1 VALQIELQL
10 PQDSISSMPEVQAF
24 ASTFSIDIMPQGSSS
39 SDHHVQ
45 VAAAADDASG
55 RVEVVTEDDSQFDS
69 NHRPAGGNTIM
80 HIAELEPTA
89 SAHSAPL
96 TTPISDCFDWPP
108 VLEKLVHLQGSNT
121 FYLVVFRSVRKAT
134 ADSELLYTV
143 DAAAQDEARISG
155 GLLQYWYGTLNR
167 QRECLAMCIWKT
179 RQDAINALH
188 KPAHKIA
195 MHLASKMYD
204 TYTLERYWLT
214 HTKTKIEPYY
224 HPQFHLIDSVG
235 M

>member
-1 VALQIELQL
+1 MALQIELQL

-155 GLLQYWYGTLNR
+155 GLLQVT
-167 QRECLAMCIWKT
+167 KHT
-179 RQDAINALH
+179 RVHSNLMESH
-188 KPAHKIA
+188 
-195 MHLASKMYD
+195 
-204 TYTLERYWLT
+204 
-214 HTKTKIEPYY
+214 
-224 HPQFHLIDSVG
+224 
-235 M
+235 